1 MAERFFLVF
10 LLPLNGLI
18 FHYLRGGYE
27 LFNLNNKIGEFI
39 DIKVIGIGGGGGN
52 AVNRMI
58 DAKLQ
63 GVNYVSANT
72 DAQVLAFSNAEQ
84 KIQIGSKTTKGLGS
98 GSDPKIGRKA
108 AEEDKGRID
117 KALKGSDMV
126 FITAGMGGGTGTGGA
141 PIVAR
146 ISKDLGAL
154 TVGVVTKP
162 FSFEGHKRMRQA
174 EEGIKLLKECVD
186 TLIIIPNDRLL
197 QIVEE
202 NTSILDAFKIADEVL
217 LHGIQGITEIVVE
230 PGLINV
236 DFADVKKIIENAG
249 TAIMGLG
256 RASGEN
262 RAIEAAQ
269 RAVNSPILETKIDGA
284 KGLLFNISGSSSL
297 TLHEVNRAAE
307 IISKA
312 ANPDANIIFGA
323 VINKGLNDEVKVTVI
338 ATGFET
344 SEKIKEEP
352 KPEEIDLDK
361 DKISYND
368 LDIPTFLREK
378 K

>member
-1 MAERFFLVF
+1 
-10 LLPLNGLI
+10 
-18 FHYLRGGYE
+18 
-27 LFNLNNKIGEFI
+27 LFNLNNKVGEFI
-39 DIKVIGIGGGGGN
+39 EIKVIGIGGGGGN

-63 GVNYVSANT
+63 GVNYISANT

-84 KIQIGSKTTKGLGS
+84 KIQIGSRITKGLGS
-98 GSDPKIGRKA
+98 GSNPEIGRKA
-108 AEEDKGRID
+108 AEEDKDRIS
-117 KALKGSDMV
+117 KSLKGADMV
-126 FITAGMGGGTGTGGA
+126 FITAGMGGGTGTA
-141 PIVAR
+141 
-146 ISKDLGAL
+146 
-154 TVGVVTKP
+154 
-162 FSFEGHKRMRQA
+162 FSFEGNRRMRQA

-186 TLIIIPNDRLL
+186 TLIVIPNDRLL
-197 QIVEE
+197 QIIEE

-236 DFADVKKIIENAG
+236 DFADVKMIIENAG

-262 RAIEAAQ
+262 RAVEAAQ
-269 RAVNSPILETKIDGA
+269 KAVNSPILETKIDGA

-297 TLHEVNRAAE
+297 TLHEVNKAAE

-312 ANPDANIIFGA
+312 ANPEANIIFGA

-344 SEKIKEEP
+344 LEKIKEEP
-352 KPEEIDLDK
+352 KLEEIDFDK